1 MKKLNEL
8 KRKIYLDIFFTVCL
22 VLISIPL
29 WQSFSIFT
37 FDDLASRYENYNYIE
52 YEFLNEVQF
61 QNVVMSDNNALKNI
75 ETQDIV
81 VSNYYSVPDDY
92 ILLLK
97 INKTDILANP
107 KMKININY
115 QINYLDNFKHYED
128 GIYYV
133 YILDTNSLMEN
144 SQKYIISMWNDESYN
159 VEKTN
164 DLDCTFLINNF

>member
-8 KRKIYLDIFFTVCL
+8 KRKIYLDIFFTICL

-37 FDDLASRYENYNYIE
+37 FDDIESRYENYNYIE

-61 QNVVMSDNNALKNI
+61 QNVVMADNIALKNI

-81 VSNYYSVPDDY
+81 VSNYYSVPDNY

-97 INKTDILANP
+97 INKMDIHENP
-107 KMKININY
+107 HIKININY
-115 QINYLDNFKHYED
+115 QVNYLDNFKRYED
-128 GIYYV
+128 GIYYM

-144 SQKYIISMWNDESYN
+144 SQKYVISLWNDENYN
-159 VEKTN
+159 VEKN
-164 DLDCTFLINNF
+164 NNLDCSFLINNF